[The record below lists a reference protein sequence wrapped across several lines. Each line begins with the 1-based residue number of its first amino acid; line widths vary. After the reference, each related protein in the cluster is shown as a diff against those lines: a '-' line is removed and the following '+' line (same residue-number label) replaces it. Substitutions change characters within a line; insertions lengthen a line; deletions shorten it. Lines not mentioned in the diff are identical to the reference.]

1 MLTRRHPVRWS
12 IIMDKITCLQSC
24 IVEGLIIKLPDYQLD
39 RKVYQEVAKSLELI
53 GGKWKGGKIAGFVF
67 NEDPTDLLAQIAG
80 GESRNLKKEYQFYAT
95 PPAIAD
101 WLVQLADIKPEH
113 KILEPSA
120 GQGAIINA
128 VNRILPEQRVYYYEL
143 MPINQTF
150 LEKISHSRYLEDD
163 YIQSSCLS
171 DFDRIIAN
179 PPFAKN
185 QDINHVMKMY
195 VDLKPG
201 GRLVSIMSKHWLTST
216 NKKETEFRE
225 FVEYHKAEYHNIEA
239 GAFKESGTMIS
250 MQVIVINKP
259 KIRHHP
265 EEDGLNVMN
274 ANFKTFQ
281 AWLNR
286 STNTLPI
293 LDNMKVE
300 NNVATISDLE
310 TSVQFDTDLKDGYY
324 AIKMNEPFFIK
335 ELNKDYPLL
344 PVDAETFT
352 SQAVISAS
360 LLLKFVSCTANDEL
374 RPVMNGI
381 YMNAEQIVASDAHVL
396 RRQSNFA
403 NRIDENFDAIIPM
416 VVPLLTRCKANPSEL
431 ITIDQFLTPKGGRH
445 LRFTF
450 SDCTIITRT
459 VEGKYPNYE
468 SVIPTNRDQKCF
480 SLPVSVIQEMAKT
493 AKSFKAELTRISDTG
508 IIIENIDLK
517 LKKEWP
523 TPTIVTIPSRKPD
536 GVIMPMM
543 VQDVVSEDP
552 GFYNIGLNALKISQL
567 ITLFKGNVIVGF
579 SDPSRAF
586 CVWYEP
592 SDQPAV
598 TAHKVVSHRAA
609 PAPVTPKLVVVHQPA
624 PVKAIEAHAT
634 PVPPVHE
641 EPKKIETPRPVPV
654 KQQNIV
660 EFVVVEYSERSIA
673 LFGDTKAIKDKLMEL
688 HGAFNR
694 HLKYN
699 DQPASGWVFSKKR
712 EAAIRQLIAS

>member
-1 MLTRRHPVRWS
+1 
-12 IIMDKITCLQSC
+12 
-24 IVEGLIIKLPDYQLD
+24 
-39 RKVYQEVAKSLELI
+39 
-53 GGKWKGGKIAGFVF
+53 
-67 NEDPTDLLAQIAG
+67 
-80 GESRNLKKEYQFYAT
+80 
-95 PPAIAD
+95 
-101 WLVQLADIKPEH
+101 
-113 KILEPSA
+113 
-120 GQGAIINA
+120 
-128 VNRILPEQRVYYYEL
+128 
-143 MPINQTF
+143 
-150 LEKISHSRYLEDD
+150 
-163 YIQSSCLS
+163 
-171 DFDRIIAN
+171 
-179 PPFAKN
+179 
-185 QDINHVMKMY
+185 
-195 VDLKPG
+195 
-201 GRLVSIMSKHWLTST
+201 
-216 NKKETEFRE
+216 
-225 FVEYHKAEYHNIEA
+225 
-239 GAFKESGTMIS
+239 
-250 MQVIVINKP
+250 
-259 KIRHHP
+259 
-265 EEDGLNVMN
+265 
-274 ANFKTFQ
+274 
-281 AWLNR
+281 
-286 STNTLPI
+286 
-293 LDNMKVE
+293 
-300 NNVATISDLE
+300 ATISDLE

-344 PVDAETFT
+344 PVDAGTFAA
-352 SQAVISAS
+352 QAVVSAS
-360 LLLKFVSCTANDEL
+360 LLIKFVTCTANDEL

-416 VVPLLTRCKANPSEL
+416 VVPLLTRCKSNPSEL

-450 SDCTIITRT
+450 SDCTIITRI

-493 AKSFKAELTRISDTG
+493 AKSFKAELTSISDTG
-508 IIIENIDLK
+508 ITIENIDLK

-552 GFYNIGLNALKISQL
+552 GFYNIGLNAIKIAQL
-567 ITLFKGNVIVGF
+567 ITLFKGNVILGF
-579 SDPSRAF
+579 SEPSHAF

-634 PVPPVHE
+634 PVPTVHE

>member
-1 MLTRRHPVRWS
+1 
-12 IIMDKITCLQSC
+12 MDKETCLQSC
-24 IVEGLIIKLPDYQLD
+24 IVEGLIIKLPNYQLD

-53 GGKWKGGKIAGFVF
+53 GGKWKGGKVAGFVF

-101 WLVQLADIKPEH
+101 WLVELAGIKPDH

-128 VNRILPEQRVYYYEL
+128 INRVLPAQRVYWCEL
-143 MPINQTF
+143 MPVNQTF
-150 LEKISHSRYLEDD
+150 IRIIPLTCYVDDD
-163 YIQSSCLS
+163 YINSCGLS
-171 DFDRIIAN
+171 DWDRIIAN
-179 PPFAKN
+179 PPFSKN
-185 QDINHVMKMY
+185 QDIHHVYKMY
-195 VDLKPG
+195 ADLKPG
-201 GRLVSIMSKHWLTST
+201 GRLVSVVSKHWQNCD
-216 NKKETEFRE
+216 NKLETEFRNWLTE
-225 FVEYHKAEYHNIEA
+225 VDAETHEIEA

-250 MQVIVINKP
+250 SIIIVVNKP
-259 KIRHHP
+259 ETRRQPVKAGTQI
-265 EEDGLNVMN
+265 MN

-344 PVDAETFT
+344 PVDAGTF
-352 SQAVISAS
+352 SAQAVVSAS
-360 LLLKFVSCTANDEL
+360 LLIKFVTCTANDEL

-381 YMNAEQIVASDAHVL
+381 YMSAKQIAASDAHVL

-416 VVPLLTRCKANPSEL
+416 VVPLLTRCKSNPSEL
-431 ITIDQFLTPKGGRH
+431 ITIDSFEDKDNRQH

-450 SDCTIITRT
+450 SDCTIITRAT
-459 VEGKYPNYE
+459 EGKYPNFE
-468 SVIPTNRDQKCF
+468 SVIPTGRNQKCF

-552 GFYNIGLNALKISQL
+552 GFYNIGLNALKIAQL

-609 PAPVTPKLVVVHQPA
+609 SAPVTPKLVVVHQPA
-624 PVKAIEAHAT
+624 QAKAIEAHAT

-641 EPKKIETPRPVPV
+641 EPKKSETPRPAPV
-654 KQQNIV
+654 KQQQIV
-660 EFVVVEYSERSIA
+660 EFVIVHYSEKSVA
-673 LFGDTKAIKDKLMEL
+673 LFGNTISIKEKLMEL
-688 HGAFNR
+688 HGVFNR

>member
-1 MLTRRHPVRWS
+1 
-12 IIMDKITCLQSC
+12 MDKETCLQSC
-24 IVEGLIIKLPDYQLD
+24 VVEGLIIKLPDYQLD
-39 RKVYQEVAKSLELI
+39 RKVYQEVAKSLEMI
-53 GGKWKGGKIAGFVF
+53 GGKWKGGKVAGFVF
-67 NEDPTDLLAQIAG
+67 NEDPTALLEQIAN
-80 GESRNLKKEYQFYAT
+80 GEKRNLKKEFQFYAT

-143 MPINQTF
+143 MPVNQTF
-150 LEKISHSRYLEDD
+150 LEKIPQSRYLEDD
-163 YIQSSCLS
+163 YLQHNCLS

-185 QDINHVMKMY
+185 QDIDHVMKMY
-195 VDLKPG
+195 IDLKPG

-259 KIRHHP
+259 KIRCQP
-265 EEDGLNVMN
+265 ENDGLQVMN

-286 STNTLPI
+286 STNTIPI

-310 TSVQFDTDLKDGYY
+310 TSVQFETDLKDGYY
-324 AIKMNEPFFIK
+324 AIKMNEPFFIR
-335 ELNKDYPLL
+335 ELDENYPLL
-344 PVDAETFT
+344 PVDAGTF
-352 SQAVISAS
+352 SAQAVVSAS
-360 LLLKFVSCTANDEL
+360 LLIKFVTCTANDEL
-374 RPVMNGI
+374 RPIMNGI

-396 RRQSNFA
+396 RRQFNFA

-416 VVPLLTRCKANPSEL
+416 VTPLLTRCKANPSEL
-431 ITIDQFLTPKGGRH
+431 ITIDQFLTEKGGRH

-459 VEGKYPNYE
+459 VDGKYPNYE
-468 SVIPTNRDQKCF
+468 AVIPTGRDQKCF
-480 SLPVSVIQEMAKT
+480 MLPVSVIQEMAKT
-493 AKSFKAELTRISDTG
+493 AKSFKIELVRISDTG
-508 IIIENIDLK
+508 MLIQNIDSK

-536 GVIMPMM
+536 GVIMPMA
-543 VQDVVSEDP
+543 VDQIVSDNP
-552 GFYNIGLNALKISQL
+552 DDFNIGLNPVKIAQL
-567 ITLFKGNVIVGF
+567 ITMFKGNLIFGF
-579 SDPSRAF
+579 SEPSRAF
-586 CVWYEP
+586 CVWYDS
-592 SDQPAV
+592 SDQPSA
-598 TAHKVVSHRAA
+598 TTHKATSHRATSHRAA
-609 PAPVTPKLVVVHQPA
+609 PTPAVPKAVPTPQPMPEKMKALPAPTPIPEKPKEAEKKQPA
-624 PVKAIEAHAT
+624 PAGLI
-634 PVPPVHE
+634 
-641 EPKKIETPRPVPV
+641 
-654 KQQNIV
+654 
-660 EFVVVEYSERSIA
+660 VVEYSEKAIA
-673 LFGDTKAIKDKLMEL
+673 LFGDTKKIKDEL
-688 HGAFNR
+688 IAMHGAFCR
-694 HLKYN
+694 HLRYN
-699 DQPASGWVFSKKR
+699 NQPTPGWVFSRKR
-712 EAAIRQLIAS
+712 EEAVRQLIAS